1 MHDKIILRV
10 NNLGKCFKIYSNPW
24 RRALE
29 WASFG
34 KRTYH
39 QSFWALQNIS
49 FEVRRGEFL
58 GIIGQNGAGKSTLLK
73 ILSGVLQPT
82 TGTYHI
88 NGRVLSMLELGMDF
102 NPYLTGRENVIRN
115 TELLGF
121 PDDYVRERME
131 QIAQF
136 SELGE
141 FFDRPVGLY
150 STGMSARLAFSLY
163 AFLDCDVL
171 ILDEVLA
178 VGDLFFRQKCF
189 ARLEELITN
198 KTTIIIVAHDMGA
211 VRHYCDHVIVLNKG
225 QKMYGGE
232 SRKAVHLFHQLR
244 YERADILPETFPQ
257 EELPEDSL
265 SGNNKMF
272 WPAEHVFTFV
282 SHLSSPQARLTRFAI
297 CNQRG
302 EPCVDFS
309 QGDQVYI
316 FWELQ
321 IFRNIGVPV
330 VGMTITNQFNVI
342 VYAKNS
348 LHFDT
353 ELPLFVREGNYIRS
367 SQKITVS
374 LQPGEY
380 VISFSL
386 HTMHSD
392 DYACLEEMAQDVSF
406 WRRKLLPLLQHQKI
420 GYFKI
425 HLSKSG
431 VTHWG
436 MCDLP
441 GEYQVQVAPK
451 ESCSNGLNEGSKWQW
466 VPSIHSGN
474 KN

>member
-1 MHDKIILRV
+1 MKNEIVVRV
-10 NNLGKCFKIYSNPW
+10 EKLGKCFKIYSNPW
-24 RRALE
+24 HRARE
-29 WASFG
+29 WVTPG
-34 KRTYH
+34 QWTYH
-39 QSFWALQNIS
+39 QPFWALKDIS
-49 FEVRRGEFL
+49 FEIRRGEFV

-88 NGRVLSMLELGMDF
+88 NGGVLSMLELGMDF
-102 NPYLTGRENVIRN
+102 NPYLTGRENAIRN

-121 PDDYVRERME
+121 PDGYVRERMK

-141 FFDRPVGLY
+141 FFDRPVRLY

-163 AFLDCDVL
+163 AFLDCNVL

-178 VGDLFFRQKCF
+178 VGDLFFRQKCY

-198 KTTIIIVAHDMGA
+198 KTTIIIVTHDMGTIL
-211 VRHYCDHVIVLNKG
+211 HYCNHVIILNKG
-225 QKMYGGE
+225 QKMYEGE
-232 SRKAVHLFHQLR
+232 SQKAIYLFHQLR
-244 YERADILPETFPQ
+244 YDRADILPETFLR

-265 SGNNKMF
+265 PANDKMF
-272 WPAEHVFTFV
+272 WPAEHVFTPV
-282 SHLSSPQARLTRFAI
+282 SHLSSPLSRLTRFAI

-302 EPCVDFS
+302 EPCVEFC

-316 FWELQ
+316 FWEFQ
-321 IFRNIGVPV
+321 IFQNIGVPV
-330 VGMTITNQFNVI
+330 VGVRITNQFNVI
-342 VYAKNS
+342 IYAKNS

-353 ELPLFVREGNYIRS
+353 ELPLSVREGNYIRS
-367 SQKITVS
+367 SQNITVN

-380 VISFSL
+380 VVSFNL
-386 HTMHSD
+386 HTIHSD
-392 DYACLEEMAQDVSF
+392 DYGCLEKMAQDVSF
-406 WRRKLLPLLQHQKI
+406 WRQKLLPLLQHQKV
-420 GYFKI
+420 GYFKV
-425 HLSKSG
+425 HLRKSG

-441 GEYQVQVAPK
+441 GEHQVQVVPK
-451 ESCSNGLNEGSKWQW
+451 VSCSNGLKEASKWQL